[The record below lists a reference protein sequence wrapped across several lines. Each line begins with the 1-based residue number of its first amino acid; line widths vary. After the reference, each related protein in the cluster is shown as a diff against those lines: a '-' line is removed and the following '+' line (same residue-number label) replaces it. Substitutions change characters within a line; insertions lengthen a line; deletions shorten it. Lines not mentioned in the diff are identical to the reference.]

1 MTASFPVLAVTVA
14 TALLVGGAG
23 PSPLPASVDARTAA
37 QSAAA
42 KPTVGSTV
50 ELSLDGVDPAAL
62 ATLPESAP
70 PPAEQAE
77 VIPAPQADGTLQ
89 GEPAE
94 PVAPAP
100 EPTAEPSPELSPEP
114 SPVPSTDSPTTPAPT
129 STATPPPA
137 DARRSAQAAEDP
149 PAPDVLTAP
158 LDTDT
163 FSVIGVTWDDRTSG
177 DDVVIRYRTKQ
188 AGTWGDWEAVGASDV
203 SPDVDS
209 RDAAQSGTRGATDA
223 IVALHADGVQFWAES
238 EAGDVRGLEAVLI
251 DPGSLPSDALPVAA
265 TGAAVTR
272 NAALVEAAGPPAPTI
287 IPRSGWGADES
298 LRTCQPDLSTEVVAA
313 AVHHT
318 ASSSSYGAADVPA
331 LIRGFYAY
339 HTRPEA
345 AGGRGWCDLGYNFL
359 VDQFGRVF
367 EGRAGGVDV
376 DVVGVHTGGFNS
388 RTFAVSAIGSYD
400 TVPPTPAMTEAI
412 SRTIAWK
419 FAMHRISGSA
429 NVAMVSGG
437 GASKYPAGTVVVFPT
452 IFGHRDAQL
461 TSCPGQLL
469 YNQLAA
475 IRARVSALAD
485 AAVLSTPFG
494 SWDGHS
500 TTSRGLT
507 VSGWIIDPETSSPLT
522 VRVAVDGVE
531 TSVVADVDRPDVAAA
546 FPGYG
551 SRHGFAVTI
560 PATGGA
566 HAVCVRATNVGEG
579 ADRLLGCRWMTVR
592 NAPPVGQ
599 VDSVVLG
606 LGTATV
612 TGWALD
618 PDSPDP
624 LQVHVYVDSGATATT
639 ANLERADLARYFR
652 TTNHGFKVTVSVP
665 AGTHRLCVY
674 PINLPPGDNP
684 PISCRDVTMP
694 DRQPVGQIDSVA
706 VGLGTATVTGWALDP
721 DTTAPIWV
729 HVYVGSG
736 GTPTLANRTRA
747 DLARYF
753 PTTEHGFEVT
763 VRVPVGTHT
772 VCAYAIN
779 VPRGD
784 NPGLGCRTVT
794 IVDRPPVGQLDSV
807 ALSTVNGKGVA
818 TVSGW
823 AVDPDTTAPIWVHVY
838 VDTGG
843 TPVLADRERGDLA
856 RYFSTTNH
864 GFQATVTF
872 PAGTHR
878 LCAYAINVPA
888 GGNPE
893 LGCRVLTR

>member
-1 MTASFPVLAVTVA
+1 MTPTFPLLTMTVA
-14 TALLVGGAG
+14 ATLLVGAAG
-23 PSPLPASVDARTAA
+23 PSALPATRAAQAPASSTAA
-37 QSAAA
+37 
-42 KPTVGSTV
+42 PTSDGSTV
-50 ELSLDGVDPAAL
+50 ELSLTGVDATAL
-62 ATLPESAP
+62 STLPGSAP
-70 PPAEQAE
+70 PPAEQS
-77 VIPAPQADGTLQ
+77 VDVAPLTEPESGDAVP
-89 GEPAE
+89 PAE
-94 PVAPAP
+94 QEPDTVVPPTDEPQEVAPPTEQPEEVAP
-100 EPTAEPSPELSPEP
+100 PETGRVPFAEPPA
-114 SPVPSTDSPTTPAPT
+114 TTEAPT
-129 STATPPPA
+129 GP
-137 DARRSAQAAEDP
+137 P

-158 LDTDT
+158 MDTAA
-163 FSVIGVTWDDRTSG
+163 FSVLGVTWDEAPSG
-177 DDVVIRYRTKQ
+177 DDVVIRYRTRQ
-188 AGTWGDWEAVGASDV
+188 ADVWSDWEAVAASDI
-203 SPDVDS
+203 SPDPGS
-209 RDAAQSGTRGATDA
+209 PDAARSGTRGATDA
-223 IVALHADGVQFWAES
+223 IVALHADGLQIWAES
-238 EAGDVRGLEAVLI
+238 AAGDVRGLEAVLI
-251 DPGSLPSDALPVAA
+251 DPGEQAGDAQPAAA
-265 TGAAVTR
+265 TGAAQTR
-272 NAALVEAAGPPAPTI
+272 NAAYVQAAAPPPPTI

-298 LRTCQPDLSTEVVAA
+298 LRTCRPDLSTEVVAA

-318 ASSSSYGAADVPA
+318 ASTTSYSAADVPA
-331 LIRGFYAY
+331 LIRGFYEY

-345 AGGRGWCDLGYNFL
+345 AGGRGWCDIGYNFL
-359 VDQFGRVF
+359 VDQFGRVW

-400 TVPPTPAMTEAI
+400 TVAPTGAMTEAI

-419 FAMHRISGSA
+419 FAMHRIFGSA

-469 YNQLAA
+469 YNQLGA
-475 IRARVSALAD
+475 IRARVSALTD
-485 AAVLSTPFG
+485 AASNSTPFG
-494 SWDGHS
+494 SWDGHT
-500 TTSRGLT
+500 TTSRNLT
-507 VSGWIIDPETSSPLT
+507 VSGWIIDPDSPASLT

-531 TSVVADVDRPDVAAA
+531 TSVAADIDRPDVGAA
-546 FPGYG
+546 FPGSG
-551 SRHGFAVTI
+551 SRHGYSVTI
-560 PATGGA
+560 PASAGP
-566 HAVCVRATNVGEG
+566 HAVCVRATNIGEG
-579 ADRLLGCRWMTVR
+579 ADRLLGCRWMTIQ

-618 PDSPDP
+618 PDSPEP
-624 LQVHVYVDSGATATT
+624 LQVHVYVDSGGTPTT
-639 ANLERADLARYFR
+639 ANLERGDLARYFS
-652 TTNHGFKVTVSVP
+652 TTNHGFQVTVSMP

-674 PINLPPGDNP
+674 PINVPPGDNP
-684 PISCRDVTMP
+684 AISCRDVTMP
-694 DRQPVGQIDSVA
+694 DRPPVGQVDSV
-706 VGLGTATVTGWALDP
+706 VLGLGTATLTGWARDP

-729 HVYVGSG
+729 HVYVDSG
-736 GTPTLANRTRA
+736 ATPTLANRPRG

-753 PTTEHGFEVT
+753 PSTEHGFEVT
-763 VRVPVGTHT
+763 VRVPTGTHT
-772 VCAYAIN
+772 VCVYAIN
-779 VPRGD
+779 VPAGD
-784 NPGLGCRTVT
+784 NPSLGCRRVT

-838 VDTGG
+838 VDSGG

-864 GFQATVTF
+864 GYEATVTF